1 MKLKIFY
8 LFVFIMTISASQYL
22 KGQTTP
28 SGYWAIY
35 PRVQLSNTNN
45 QTSKDGTTSPNDL
58 IRITMGA
65 TTLMSQTMGKSYN
78 HSSKSRNSQYF
89 TPWFT
94 ANPRYFGITN
104 KHGSFS
110 VYSTY
115 RINNNATHNIGI
127 SLGNIKATKYIYYD
141 YNYRQNVEPGI
152 YGTYFRGWDGYIHM
166 FVYPSDI
173 KIAYTSG
180 SNQILPESQKIKIEA
195 PSGYDNSVYYWQYSK
210 DDGNT
215 WNSFS
220 SGFQNNRILQIS
232 AMDLFSTKAQL
243 MAFLDDNT
251 KSGNIQIRLRYDSY
265 KDTYLYTTYDYSS
278 YLTLSVYIS
287 APGITE
293 YERLPVK
300 CYNGND
306 GQIKLKLD
314 RALLSNEELE
324 VFVNST
330 SYAKTTTLPP
340 DNTFL
345 IEGLTAKKHEIQVSS
360 ILKGNSPTYS
370 DGANHSKSIFV
381 YGPSTQ
387 LDYSVI
393 MKKDISCFDGNDGF
407 IKIGASGGNTGYKL
421 HWKKKDETSFATRNF
436 ISTYEIL
443 LENLTAGIYEF
454 YVTDANDCDL
464 RDINGDIKKIEV
476 SLAQPTKA
484 LDFNIKGTPMQPSGH
499 GLSNGAITIEG
510 DGGTPDVGGNYTVVW
525 KNKTTGLVLTDVANS
540 IVAGK
545 FQSMLFNLSKGV
557 YVAEITDDKGCTQQ
571 VEYTLDEPEALV
583 ANIENTLRVLCNGD
597 KNAELVAH
605 VLGGVLPTGQIYSYQ
620 WYIKDG
626 VSYQPMATY
635 TDSIAPNLG
644 KGDYR
649 IEIKDHSR
657 IPNAI
662 TRDFSITEPQQ
673 LSTVLV
679 KQDVTCFEKGDGFIE
694 IQVAGGVGGYTLYY
708 KKKNDASYQSMTVN
722 VGNDTFL
729 LDNLANDEYL
739 LYITDTNNCIA
750 PILGNDLASV
760 VITQPAKALEIATAT
775 IVPVSGFNRSDGNIS
790 VKIDGGSPNSALPYY
805 IVSWKDENGI
815 SVSSTEKLDT
825 DGNFISEI
833 DGLTEGIYS
842 IEIKD
847 SNYTGVVNSCYV
859 AATFTV
865 TQPEPLVVSLENA
878 NGVYCYGENT
888 GRLVAHAQGGV
899 PRLLSSLPYNYKW
912 YEVVGGSETFIANQT
927 DSIIDGLSVGF
938 YKVKIEDY
946 SNPVNTIE
954 SPVFEIE
961 QPPLLITTLSTRN
974 VSCFDGDDGYI
985 HIAVQGGVGGYRL
998 FCKQIGVDRAEAEYP
1013 IEADNKTFKLNR
1025 LIAGKYE
1032 IHINDTNGCY
1042 AQIQGQ
1048 DITTIEIIQPN
1059 KALEIVKMEK
1069 IEPSGF
1075 GRSDGSITLYING
1088 GTPNPNNTY
1097 NLTWKNKQGQVILVT
1112 TQGNFIGGQFV
1123 STLSN
1128 QPDGE
1133 YTVEVRDGNYN
1144 IAYPDANTCCFVI
1157 ATYKLTEPKKLIA
1170 GIEETHYVSC
1180 NGRSDGELIA
1190 HVTGGIVNSVSTQ
1203 LPYKY
1208 QWYKEDNGS
1217 FVALVNERDS
1227 VLTNRETGNYK
1238 VEIEDY
1244 SRIVNQI
1251 SISYLL
1257 VQPDVLT
1264 ATSTQ
1269 KHITC
1274 GQTTEVKAFPV
1285 GGTAPYSYE
1294 WNTGETTQ
1302 ALQDRHPGKY
1312 FVFITDSRGCE
1323 TTAISHITTPGNLEV
1338 SGTYRDPVCY
1348 QAQDGSITLSV
1359 AGGTAPYTYEW
1370 SNGATTKDLNNVGA
1384 GFYSVVVTDKDGCSY
1399 SESFILEDPEQLTVN
1414 IGEDRTLCNGQE
1426 LTLTPEVKDPNT
1438 KFNWTSTNG
1447 FKSSNPSVT
1456 IKDAGEYVLTI
1467 ADTKGCTASDKM
1479 TLNVNYT
1486 DISSEIVVAS
1496 QVYVNDTI
1504 AIVNISNP
1512 EPDRVEWLFNK
1523 EDSIKV
1529 VQEEQHF
1536 ARIIFPETGQYSI
1549 GIRSYVG
1556 DCYQDIIKTITV
1568 IEPDDIL
1575 NDRFKESLIDDFYI
1589 APNPN
1594 DGKFQA
1600 IIKLNGESAI
1610 RLRVINFFNGTT
1622 ISDRSF
1628 NGQSEYEIDYS
1639 LNNIGS
1645 GNLYLILLETSA
1657 GQMVFKMLGK

>member
-1 MKLKIFY
+1 MKKIGLLLILILINY
-8 LFVFIMTISASQYL
+8 AQAWSQASST
-22 KGQTTP
+22 GT
-28 SGYWAIY
+28 SIY
-35 PRVQLSNTNN
+35 RINVNGRV
-45 QTSKDGTTSPNDL
+45 DGEGSDCGDSRTGGLQWIAL
-58 IRITMGA
+58 IRQNDNGNAGHTVIQGSDA
-65 TTLMSQTMGKSYN
+65 YPWSGRGIKNRSYN
-78 HSSKSRNSQYF
+78 HNYDFTKTNPVEEIKWHTTRRSGGLTCGSTEERWSTRSVGLCQKSSYDFKSHMGLNQPGYTNISVFPVVTLNQPSVANRRISSKEYLTITLTDNIDNSYYNWEF
-89 TPWFT
+89 
-94 ANPRYFGITN
+94 AVGA
-104 KHGSFS
+104 GSFQPIPS
-110 VYSTY
+110 VFN
-115 RINNNATHNIGI
+115 RKPVLNLKGE
-127 SLGNIKATKYIYYD
+127 D
-141 YNYRQNVEPGI
+141 
-152 YGTYFRGWDGYIHM
+152 F
-166 FVYPSDI
+166 
-173 KIAYTSG
+173 
-180 SNQILPESQKIKIEA
+180 LPESAFGKTIYIRVNMGDCAGESRKSDTQIAFNYNKSA
-195 PSGYDNSVYYWQYSK
+195 PAIISTEVADPTCNGYDDGFAKVKLDRELEIGENLVAMYDGKSIPVVLDNDLCFTIPNLEGSNSGKTYTIQL
-210 DDGNT
+210 
-215 WNSFS
+215 
-220 SGFQNNRILQIS
+220 SG
-232 AMDLFSTKAQL
+232 
-243 MAFLDDNT
+243 
-251 KSGNIQIRLRYDSY
+251 SY
-265 KDTYLYTTYDYSS
+265 NGYALYTDGVNHKKTIIVRSPSALVFTSMKTDILCHDYHTGKVELNVSGGNNA
-278 YLTLSVYIS
+278 IS
-287 APGITE
+287 APGNVR
-293 YERLPVK
+293 Y
-300 CYNGND
+300 Y
-306 GQIKLKLD
+306 
-314 RALLSNEELE
+314 
-324 VFVNST
+324 
-330 SYAKTTTLPP
+330 
-340 DNTFL
+340 
-345 IEGLTAKKHEIQVSS
+345 
-360 ILKGNSPTYS
+360 
-370 DGANHSKSIFV
+370 
-381 YGPSTQ
+381 
-387 LDYSVI
+387 
-393 MKKDISCFDGNDGF
+393 
-407 IKIGASGGNTGYKL
+407 L
-421 HWKKKDETSFATRNF
+421 HWKKEGEQYPSDSIAFVANQNTMTM
-436 ISTYEIL
+436 
-443 LENLTAGIYEF
+443 ENLPHGEYQF
-454 YVTDANDCDL
+454 FVTDYRGCFYKTPANQTKESTEQSQEITQPDTP
-464 RDINGDIKKIEV
+464 ITV
-476 SLAQPTKA
+476 SLIDS
-484 LDFNIKGTPMQPSGH
+484 LRPSGY
-499 GLSNGAITIEG
+499 GLSNGFLKMNV
-510 DGGTPDVGGNYTVVW
+510 VGGIRSAEPQKYTVTW
-525 KNKTTGLVLTDVANS
+525 NNKKTGQQLKQELLHDMPNFEILDIPAGTYQLKVASAHCDTLLEYSLGQPDALIIDVS
-540 IVAGK
+540 
-545 FQSMLFNLSKGV
+545 QS
-557 YVAEITDDKGCTQQ
+557 API
-571 VEYTLDEPEALV
+571 
-583 ANIENTLRVLCNGD
+583 LCNGD
-597 KNAELVAH
+597 NNATLTAQAK
-605 VLGGVLPTGQIYSYQ
+605 GGVLADGENYDYEWYAVGSDDKITGGVLSYTNRLEN
-620 WYIKDG
+620 
-626 VSYQPMATY
+626 M
-635 TDSIAPNLG
+635 G
-644 KGDYR
+644 KGKYQVKATD
-649 IEIKDHSR
+649 KSR
-657 IPNAI
+657 IPNDTIQTILI
-662 TRDFSITEPQQ
+662 TQPDPVAFSIANFTYV
-673 LSTVLV
+673 SCHNGNDASIT
-679 KQDVTCFEKGDGFIE
+679 
-694 IQVAGGVGGYTLYY
+694 IQAGGGVGRYR
-708 KKKNDASYQSMTVN
+708 VN
-722 VGNDTFL
+722 YWLKEDPSVSNILPFGTGNNSL
-729 LDNLANDEYL
+729 KIENLIAGT
-739 LYITDTNNCIA
+739 YI
-750 PILGNDLASV
+750 
-760 VITQPAKALEIATAT
+760 
-775 IVPVSGFNRSDGNIS
+775 IS
-790 VKIDGGSPNSALPYY
+790 V
-805 IVSWKDENGI
+805 
-815 SVSSTEKLDT
+815 T
-825 DGNFISEI
+825 DGN
-833 DGLTEGIYS
+833 DC
-842 IEIKD
+842 
-847 SNYTGVVNSCYV
+847 TGYFNETDDLYEVII
-859 AATFTV
+859 
-865 TQPEPLVVSLENA
+865 TQPEPIAINLEQFKNPSGFGLSNGFITYRISGGTFTNPSTPSYTVEITDSLSNIIPNTASVDGQALLVKAENLPKGCYTISVKDGNYVP
-878 NGVYCYGENT
+878 NGLARCINTYTLRLTEPDLLTVKLDITSTVDCHGFNT
-888 GRLVAHAQGGV
+888 GTVEATVAGGQVYPDPNQQGYIYQWVRIENGAEQILSYTNHIADQ
-899 PRLLSSLPYNYKW
+899 LLA
-912 YEVVGGSETFIANQT
+912 GI
-927 DSIIDGLSVGF
+927 
-938 YKVKIEDY
+938 YKVNITDY
-946 SNPVNTIE
+946 ASPVNTVSAQI
-954 SPVFEIE
+954 EIE

-1013 IEADNKTFKLNR
+1013 IEADNKTFRLNR

-1032 IHINDTNGCY
+1032 IHINDANGYY

-1048 DITTIEIIQPN
+1048 DITTIEITQPN

-1075 GRSDGSITLYING
+1075 GRSDGSITLYINE
-1088 GTPNPNNTY
+1088 GTPNPDNTY

-1190 HVTGGIVNSVSTQ
+1190 HVTGGIVNLVSAQ

-1244 SRIVNQI
+1244 SRIVNQT

-1294 WNTGETTQ
+1294 WNMGETTQ

-1323 TTAISHITTPGNLEV
+1323 TTAISHITTPGDLEV

-1426 LTLTPEVKDPNT
+1426 LTLTPEVKDPDT
-1438 KFNWTSTNG
+1438 KFNWTSPNG
-1447 FKSSNPSVT
+1447 FKSSNSSVT
-1456 IKDAGEYVLTI
+1456 IKDAGEYFLTI
-1467 ADTKGCTASDKM
+1467 TGSKGCTASDKM
-1479 TLNVNYT
+1479 TLHVNYT

-1512 EPDRVEWLFNK
+1512 EPDRIEWLFNK
-1523 EDSIKV
+1523 EDSIKI

-1568 IEPDDIL
+1568 IEPDDVL
-1575 NDRFKESLIDDFYI
+1575 NDRFKESLIDDFYV

-1600 IIKLNGESAI
+1600 IVKLNRESAI